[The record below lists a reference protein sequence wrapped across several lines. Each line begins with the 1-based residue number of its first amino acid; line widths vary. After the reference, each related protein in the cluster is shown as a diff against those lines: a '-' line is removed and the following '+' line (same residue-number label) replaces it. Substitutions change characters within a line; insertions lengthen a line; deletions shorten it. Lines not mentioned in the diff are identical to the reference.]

1 VEPCQPGCH
10 RGKRE
15 PSRFETTLRLHSF
28 ETAQA
33 VARARWRRCSAFSLA
48 LRLLAR
54 IVALASSM
62 RLQSGWDQAILPG
75 TLIRRS
81 PSPRRIIDGGAR
93 GSEGARS
100 IVIVDRNLEG
110 PS

>member
-75 TLIRRS
+75 TGLSTVGLAAVKGRDQSLSLI
-81 PSPRRIIDGGAR
+81 GT
-93 GSEGARS
+93 
-100 IVIVDRNLEG
+100 
-110 PS
+110 